1 MWSKDPVKALEGL
14 SEEEITAPLPA
25 KAPVL
30 GKPTLRAH
38 LGLVPEA
45 TIGRHGS
52 AQRKQAEDDLGRA
65 FLQQQQG
72 HIMACAPVRAGG
84 EGSHSSQMEYLFHST
99 AAATEARQQLRDS
112 GGATLILPTA
122 QQPIF
127 VPCLDGPGRLPS
139 TLVRVVVSGLP
150 ADFMIP
156 GAIRVLLE
164 CAGYVTGGAEGVIVR
179 AEHGGEHRADISA
192 FAPDVMKL
200 GVLVGIVRP
209 PASDPTLARLPRA
222 FADVGGAVSIRVAGS
237 TPQQPG
243 EQPMPALAQQAFV
256 PASSIPQHPPPNPRQ
271 VLLRP
276 LDAVIDLH
284 GRSSGD
290 RRGLGMPHGR
300 VPLPGPP
307 AYPPGFGSDF
317 TAATGPPMPPYQFP
331 GGLYLPPPPP
341 PPPARQPTHAHGPT
355 AMEIDPPGMHVQYV
369 QRQIGSGRYCG
380 RGQQQPM
387 HNPLPDVQHGPDE
400 AVPMET
406 ASPGQSTGPRVQ
418 PPPILA
424 IPGATAPAQRG
435 SDEAVPM
442 ETQQPSPS
450 LPDVPLVDS
459 AMRWLEDEE
468 DPERPIEARREQ
480 LRQLH
485 GHYPAVWHQYA
496 ADSSFPP
503 APEVRS
509 SLRELGGL
517 PTGQIS
523 EERPSGPPSVAS
535 SRRSR
540 QARSGSP
547 QADLRSQQTPAPNR
561 TTSSQSPQAQYIGQT
576 ASSADERTRPTKR
589 PARRARR
596 AGLTSSP
603 QGPAYTQTQPPRETA
618 RILRPRRPT
627 SHFF

>member
-1 MWSKDPVKALEGL
+1 
-14 SEEEITAPLPA
+14 
-25 KAPVL
+25 
-30 GKPTLRAH
+30 
-38 LGLVPEA
+38 
-45 TIGRHGS
+45 
-52 AQRKQAEDDLGRA
+52 
-65 FLQQQQG
+65 
-72 HIMACAPVRAGG
+72 
-84 EGSHSSQMEYLFHST
+84 
-99 AAATEARQQLRDS
+99 
-112 GGATLILPTA
+112 
-122 QQPIF
+122 
-127 VPCLDGPGRLPS
+127 
-139 TLVRVVVSGLP
+139 
-150 ADFMIP
+150 
-156 GAIRVLLE
+156 
-164 CAGYVTGGAEGVIVR
+164 
-179 AEHGGEHRADISA
+179 
-192 FAPDVMKL
+192 
-200 GVLVGIVRP
+200 
-209 PASDPTLARLPRA
+209 
-222 FADVGGAVSIRVAGS
+222 
-237 TPQQPG
+237 
-243 EQPMPALAQQAFV
+243 MPAPAQQAFV

-307 AYPPGFGSDF
+307 AYPPGFGSDY

-369 QRQIGSGRYCG
+369 QQQTGSGLYRG
-380 RGQQQPM
+380 GGQQQAM

-406 ASPGQSTGPRVQ
+406 
-418 PPPILA
+418 
-424 IPGATAPAQRG
+424 
-435 SDEAVPM
+435 
-442 ETQQPSPS
+442 QQPSPA

-485 GHYPAVWHQYA
+485 GRYPAVWHQYA

-535 SRRSR
+535 SRRSQ

-547 QADLRSQQTPAPNR
+547 QAHLRSQQTSAPNR
-561 TTSSQSPQAQYIGQT
+561 TTSSQSPQPRHIGQT
-576 ASSADERTRPTKR
+576 ALLGGRPEPSPRNVQQDGRAGRISHRARKGLPILRRSRSRLTRPR
-589 PARRARR
+589 ALCAPAA
-596 AGLTSSP
+596 AHQPALASP
-603 QGPAYTQTQPPRETA
+603 G
-618 RILRPRRPT
+618 
-627 SHFF
+627 